1 MTTSYPLVIMMQ
13 RVGKLS
19 SNPHDPKI
27 MQKAAK
33 HNLREI
39 AAELM
44 QGAANSIDPDKTHLN
59 YVLRGASTSGE
70 IISEMNRLME
80 AAKAKVRRKDAIRG
94 VELILSLP
102 KRSDI
107 DHHSCFEDFLTWV
120 GIFFA
125 GIPIISAVA
134 HLDETA
140 PHLHVILLPIIDGYF
155 RGNEI
160 MGNAVKLKSMH
171 QSCYEM
177 VGKRHGL
184 TLRKKTKVKQ
194 KENQQAAEQLIDM
207 LSVTPQLL
215 RHRTL
220 RTLLATGIADDIEVV
235 KDILAT
241 FKIAPNKRHSADS
254 FVGIMTRPMSKA

>member
-1 MTTSYPLVIMMQ
+1 MTPSYPLVIMMQ

-44 QGAANSIDPDKTHLN
+44 QGAANAIDPDKTHLN
-59 YVLRGASTSGE
+59 YVLRGAATSSGV
-70 IISEMNRLME
+70 IAEMNRLMD
-80 AAKAKVRRKDAIRG
+80 AANAKVRRKDAIRG

-102 KRSDI
+102 KRSDVN
-107 DHHSCFEDFLTWV
+107 HRNCFEDFLNWV
-120 GIFFA
+120 ETFFA

-134 HLDETA
+134 HMDETA
-140 PHLHVILLPIIDGYF
+140 PHLHVILLPIIDGHF
-155 RGNEI
+155 RGNEV

-171 QSCYEM
+171 QSCYET

-194 KENQQAAEQLIDM
+194 KEDQQEAEQLIDM
-207 LSVTPQLL
+207 LSVAPQLL
-215 RHRTL
+215 RQRTL
-220 RTLLATGIADDIEVV
+220 RTLLAAGIADDIDAVRE
-235 KDILAT
+235 ILTT
-241 FKIAPNKRHSADS
+241 FQEASNKRHTVNS